1 METRAFWVLE
11 RVSDRQLRSDLA
23 ALLAAGYRTE
33 ARIIAH
39 IAEVEGRKLHARDG
53 SPSLFEYCT
62 KQLGLSESEAF
73 HRITAACSS
82 GRACI
87 ASTSPMLCNAKWQ
100 LATGSVALM

>member
-39 IAEVEGRKLHARDG
+39 IAEVEGRKLHARLRASELRRVTIKPLTASGAERDG
-53 SPSLFEYCT
+53 
-62 KQLGLSESEAF
+62 
-73 HRITAACSS
+73 
-82 GRACI
+82 
-87 ASTSPMLCNAKWQ
+87 ASTSPA
-100 LATGSVALM
+100 